1 MLGIHDDNI
10 LSEFVKDCF
19 SLRRD
24 CVSDGGSAA
33 VERERKEREMRRR
46 TAAAAIG
53 CFASCRVFFET
64 VGRRD

>member
-1 MLGIHDDNI
+1 
-10 LSEFVKDCF
+10 
-19 SLRRD
+19 
-24 CVSDGGSAA
+24 

-64 VGRRD
+64 VGRKD

>member
-1 MLGIHDDNI
+1 
-10 LSEFVKDCF
+10 
-19 SLRRD
+19 
-24 CVSDGGSAA
+24 
-33 VERERKEREMRRR
+33 VERERKEREMRRRR